1 MLASEAVP
9 ADAQMPFD
17 INFIIRN
24 LPLFG
29 KGLVVTVELSLLA
42 IIAAM
47 IWGLVVAIGRMSQHR
62 ALRALAASYIEIVR
76 DTPVLVQMYFIYF
89 GFSMAGFGMTG
100 FASGLLAL
108 SLQNGGYIAEIY
120 RAGIESISIKQL
132 EGGKALGMSRWDVM
146 SIVILPQALVRVI
159 PPLANQFIVII
170 KDTSLVSAIAVA
182 ELTQIGKL
190 LMERSAASYEVILTL
205 AVLYLMLTGIVSA
218 MSRLAERQFA
228 IYH

>member
-1 MLASEAVP
+1 
-9 ADAQMPFD
+9 MPLD
-17 INFIIRN
+17 LNFIVRN

-29 KGLVVTVELSLLA
+29 RGLVVTVELSLLA
-42 IIAAM
+42 IGLAM
-47 IWGLVVAIGRMSQHR
+47 LWGLVVAFGRMAR
-62 ALRALAASYIEIVR
+62 ARWLRTVAGAYIELVR

-89 GFSMAGFGMTG
+89 GFSMAGFGMSG
-100 FASGLLAL
+100 FLSGLLAL

-120 RAGIESISIKQL
+120 RAGIESISVKQV

-146 SIVILPQALVRVI
+146 SIVVLPQALVRVI
-159 PPLANQFIVII
+159 SPLANQFIVII

-190 LMERSAASYEVILTL
+190 LTERSAASYEVFLTI
-205 AVLYLMLTGIVSA
+205 AVLYLMMTGIVSGL
-218 MSRLAERQFA
+218 SRLAERQFA

>member
-1 MLASEAVP
+1 MSGCR
-9 ADAQMPFD
+9 QKMPLD
-17 INFIIRN
+17 LNFIVRN

-42 IIAAM
+42 ILFAM
-47 IWGLVVAIGRMSQHR
+47 VWGLVVAFGRMAR
-62 ALRALAASYIEIVR
+62 ARWLRTVASAYIEMVR

-89 GFSMAGFGMTG
+89 GFSMAGFGMSG
-100 FASGLLAL
+100 FISGLLAL

-120 RAGIESISIKQL
+120 RAGIESISVKQV

-146 SIVILPQALVRVI
+146 SIVVLPQALVRVI
-159 PPLANQFIVII
+159 PPLANQFIVVI

-182 ELTQIGKL
+182 DLTQIGKL
-190 LMERSAASYEVILTL
+190 LTERSAASYEVFLTI
-205 AVLYLMLTGIVSA
+205 AVLYLMMTGLVSGL
-218 MSRLAERQFA
+218 SRLAERQFA

>member
-1 MLASEAVP
+1 
-9 ADAQMPFD
+9 MPLD
-17 INFIIRN
+17 VNFILRN

-29 KGLVVTVELSLLA
+29 KGLAVTVELSLLA
-42 IIAAM
+42 IVAAM
-47 IWGLVVAIGRMSQHR
+47 GWGLVVALGRMSQYR
-62 ALRALAASYIEIVR
+62 ALRSLAAGYIEVVR

-89 GFSMAGFGMTG
+89 GFSMAGFGLSG
-100 FASGLLAL
+100 FVSGLLAL

-120 RAGIESISIKQL
+120 RAGIESISIKQV

-190 LMERSAASYEVILTL
+190 LTERSAASYEVFLTL
-205 AVLYLMLTGIVSA
+205 AIMYLAITGIVSGL
-218 MSRLAERQFA
+218 SRLAERQFA
-228 IYH
+228 IHH

>member
-1 MLASEAVP
+1 
-9 ADAQMPFD
+9 MPLD
-17 INFIIRN
+17 LNFIARN

-42 IIAAM
+42 ILFAM
-47 IWGLVVAIGRMSQHR
+47 VWGLVVAFGRMAR
-62 ALRALAASYIEIVR
+62 ARWLRTVTGAYIELVR

-89 GFSMAGFGMTG
+89 GFSMAGFGMSG
-100 FASGLLAL
+100 FISGLLAL

-120 RAGIESISIKQL
+120 RAGIESISVKQV

-146 SIVILPQALVRVI
+146 SIVVLPQALVRVI
-159 PPLANQFIVII
+159 PPLANQFIVVI

-182 ELTQIGKL
+182 DLTQIGKL
-190 LMERSAASYEVILTL
+190 LTERSAASYEVFLTIAL
-205 AVLYLMLTGIVSA
+205 LYLMMTGIVSGL
-218 MSRLAERQFA
+218 SRLAERQFA

>member
-1 MLASEAVP
+1 
-9 ADAQMPFD
+9 MPLDF
-17 INFIIRN
+17 NFILRN

-42 IIAAM
+42 IVAAM
-47 IWGLVVAIGRMSQHR
+47 LWGLVVAFGRMSQYR
-62 ALRALAASYIEIVR
+62 ALRSLAAGYIEVVR

-89 GFSMAGFGMTG
+89 GFSMAGFGLSG
-100 FASGLLAL
+100 FVSGLLAL

-120 RAGIESISIKQL
+120 RAGIESISVKQV

-146 SIVILPQALVRVI
+146 SVVVLPQALVRVI

-190 LMERSAASYEVILTL
+190 LTERTAASYEVFLTL
-205 AVLYLMLTGIVSA
+205 AILYLMITGIVSA
-218 MSRLAERQFA
+218 FSRLAERQFA

>member
-1 MLASEAVP
+1 MS
-9 ADAQMPFD
+9 FD
-17 INFIIRN
+17 FNFILRN

-42 IIAAM
+42 IVSAM
-47 IWGLVVAIGRMSQHR
+47 LWGLVVAFGRMSQYR
-62 ALRALAASYIEIVR
+62 ALRSLAAGYVEVVR

-89 GFSMAGFGMTG
+89 GFSMAGFGLTG
-100 FASGLLAL
+100 FVSGFLAL

-120 RAGIESISIKQL
+120 RAGIESISIKQV

-146 SIVILPQALVRVI
+146 TIVILPQALVRVI

-190 LMERSAASYEVILTL
+190 LTERTAASYEVFLTI
-205 AVLYLMLTGIVSA
+205 AVMYLVITGIVSGL
-218 MSRLAERQFA
+218 SRLAERQFA

>member
-1 MLASEAVP
+1 MSL
-9 ADAQMPFD
+9 DF
-17 INFIIRN
+17 NFILRN

-42 IIAAM
+42 TLFAM
-47 IWGLVVAIGRMSQHR
+47 IWGLLVALARMAENR
-62 ALRALAASYIEIVR
+62 ALRTLAAGYIELVR

-100 FASGLLAL
+100 FVSGLLAL

-120 RAGIESISIKQL
+120 RAGIESISAKQV

-146 SIVILPQALVRVI
+146 TIVVLPQALVRVV
-159 PPLANQFIVII
+159 PPLANQIIVII

-190 LMERSAASYEVILTL
+190 LTERTAASYEVFMTI
-205 AVLYLMLTGIVSA
+205 AVLYLMLTGIVSGL
-218 MSRLAERQFA
+218 SRLAERQFA

>member
-1 MLASEAVP
+1 MSL
-9 ADAQMPFD
+9 DF
-17 INFIIRN
+17 NFILRN

-29 KGLVVTVELSLLA
+29 KGLLVTVELSLLA
-42 IIAAM
+42 IFFAM
-47 IWGLVVAIGRMSQHR
+47 IWGLVVALARMAENR
-62 ALRALAASYIEIVR
+62 ALRTVAAGYIELVR

-89 GFSMAGFGMTG
+89 GFSMGGFGLSG
-100 FASGLLAL
+100 FVSGLLAL

-120 RAGIESISIKQL
+120 RAGIESISVRQI

-146 SIVILPQALVRVI
+146 TIVILPQALVRVI

-170 KDTSLVSAIAVA
+170 KDTSLVSAIAVV

-190 LMERSAASYEVILTL
+190 LTERTAASYEVFLTI
-205 AVLYLMLTGIVSA
+205 AVLYLALTGFVSGL
-218 MSRLAERQFA
+218 SRIAERRLA

>member
-1 MLASEAVP
+1 MSGCR
-9 ADAQMPFD
+9 QKMPLD
-17 INFIIRN
+17 LNFIVRN

-42 IIAAM
+42 ILFAM
-47 IWGLVVAIGRMSQHR
+47 VWGLVVAFGRMASAR
-62 ALRALAASYIEIVR
+62 WLRTVASAYIEMVR

-89 GFSMAGFGMTG
+89 GFSMAGFGMSG
-100 FASGLLAL
+100 FISGLLAL

-120 RAGIESISIKQL
+120 RAGIESISVKQV

-146 SIVILPQALVRVI
+146 SIVVLPQALVRVI
-159 PPLANQFIVII
+159 PPLANQFVVVI

-182 ELTQIGKL
+182 DLTQIGKL
-190 LMERSAASYEVILTL
+190 LTERSAASYEVFLTI
-205 AVLYLMLTGIVSA
+205 AVLYLMMTGLVSGL
-218 MSRLAERQFA
+218 SRLAERQFA

>member
-1 MLASEAVP
+1 MSL
-9 ADAQMPFD
+9 DF
-17 INFIIRN
+17 NFILRN
-24 LPLFG
+24 LSLFG

-42 IIAAM
+42 IAAAM
-47 IWGLVVAIGRMSQHR
+47 LWGLIVAFGRMSQYR
-62 ALRALAASYIEIVR
+62 AVRSLAGCYIEVVR

-89 GFSMAGFGMTG
+89 GFSMAGFGLTG
-100 FASGLLAL
+100 FTSGLLAL

-120 RAGIESISIKQL
+120 RAGIESISIKQV

-159 PPLANQFIVII
+159 PPLANQFIVIV

-190 LMERSAASYEVILTL
+190 LTERTAASYEVFLTI
-205 AVLYLMLTGIVSA
+205 AIMYLIVTGIVSGL
-218 MSRLAERQFA
+218 SRLAERHLA

>member
-1 MLASEAVP
+1 MSL
-9 ADAQMPFD
+9 DF
-17 INFIIRN
+17 NFILRN

-42 IIAAM
+42 TLFAA
-47 IWGLVVAIGRMSQHR
+47 IWGLVVALARMAKNR
-62 ALRALAASYIEIVR
+62 GLRTLAAGYIELVR

-100 FASGLLAL
+100 FVSGLLAL

-120 RAGIESISIKQL
+120 RAGIESISAKQV

-146 SIVILPQALVRVI
+146 TIVVLPQVRVV
-159 PPLANQFIVII
+159 PPLANQVIVII

-190 LMERSAASYEVILTL
+190 LTERTAASYEVFMTI
-205 AVLYLMLTGIVSA
+205 AILYLMLTGVVSGL
-218 MSRLAERQFA
+218 SRLAERQFA

>member
-1 MLASEAVP
+1 
-9 ADAQMPFD
+9 MPLD
-17 INFIIRN
+17 LNFIARN

-42 IIAAM
+42 IVFAM
-47 IWGLVVAIGRMSQHR
+47 VWGLVVAFGRMAR
-62 ALRALAASYIEIVR
+62 ARWLRTVTGAYIELVR

-89 GFSMAGFGMTG
+89 GFSMAGFGMSG
-100 FASGLLAL
+100 FISGLLAL

-120 RAGIESISIKQL
+120 RAGIESISVKQV

-146 SIVILPQALVRVI
+146 SIVVLPQALVRVI
-159 PPLANQFIVII
+159 PPLANQFIVVI

-182 ELTQIGKL
+182 DLTQIGKL
-190 LMERSAASYEVILTL
+190 LTERSAASYEVFLTIAL
-205 AVLYLMLTGIVSA
+205 LYLMMTGIVSGL
-218 MSRLAERQFA
+218 SRLAERQFA

>member
-1 MLASEAVP
+1 MSL
-9 ADAQMPFD
+9 DF
-17 INFIIRN
+17 NFILRN

-42 IIAAM
+42 IVAAM
-47 IWGLVVAIGRMSQHR
+47 LWGLIVAFGRMSQYR
-62 ALRALAASYIEIVR
+62 ALRSLAAGYIEVVR

-89 GFSMAGFGMTG
+89 GFSMAGFGLTG
-100 FASGLLAL
+100 FVSGLLAL

-120 RAGIESISIKQL
+120 RAGIESISIKQV

-190 LMERSAASYEVILTL
+190 LTERTAASYEVFLTI
-205 AVLYLMLTGIVSA
+205 AVMYLVITGIVSGL
-218 MSRLAERQFA
+218 SRLAERQFA
-228 IYH
+228 IYN

>member
-1 MLASEAVP
+1 MSL
-9 ADAQMPFD
+9 DF
-17 INFIIRN
+17 NFILRN

-42 IIAAM
+42 TLFAA
-47 IWGLVVAIGRMSQHR
+47 IWGLVVALARMAKNR
-62 ALRALAASYIEIVR
+62 GLRTLAAGYIELVR

-100 FASGLLAL
+100 FVSGLLAL

-120 RAGIESISIKQL
+120 RAGIESISAKQV

-146 SIVILPQALVRVI
+146 TIVVLPQALVRVV
-159 PPLANQFIVII
+159 PPLANQVIVII

-190 LMERSAASYEVILTL
+190 LTERTAASYEVFMTI
-205 AVLYLMLTGIVSA
+205 AILYLMLTGVVSGL
-218 MSRLAERQFA
+218 SRLAERQFA